1 MDLLVVFVVAAATGI
16 VVLAAVAVAAVVAVD
31 STVMHCNYSNGGAD
45 CMPPWKYFLC
55 YEI

>member
-1 MDLLVVFVVAAATGI
+1 MDLLVVFVVAAAAGI
-16 VVLAAVAVAAVVAVD
+16 VVLAAVAAVVAVD

-45 CMPPWKYFLC
+45 CMSPWRYFLC

>member
-45 CMPPWKYFLC
+45 CMPPWRYFLC

>member
-1 MDLLVVFVVAAATGI
+1 MVVVVVAAVVI
-16 VVLAAVAVAAVVAVD
+16 VVLAVVAAVAVAVD

-45 CMPPWKYFLC
+45 CMSPWRYFLC